1 MTTRPHPT
9 TKQLLDQ
16 FNNEPD
22 YSDASQDDAEA
33 LSRDRIPVRSLTAGD
48 FDAVVR
54 IDRHETG
61 QDRSAYYRRKFD
73 EALGDSGVRVS
84 VIAEQDGAVAGFL
97 MARVD
102 FGEFGRAATAAV
114 IDTIGV
120 DPAVSGKH
128 VGRALVSQLLANLT
142 TLRVEAVRT
151 EVEWNRFDLLRFLD
165 RCGFRPSQQLSLSR
179 PLV

>member
-1 MTTRPHPT
+1 M
-9 TKQLLDQ
+9 
-16 FNNEPD
+16 
-22 YSDASQDDAEA
+22 
-33 LSRDRIPVRSLTAGD
+33 RSLTAAD

-54 IDRHETG
+54 IDRRSTG
-61 QDRSAYYRRKFD
+61 HDRSAYYRRKFD
-73 EALGDSGVRVS
+73 EALGESGVRVS
-84 VIAEQDGAVAGFL
+84 VVAEQDGMVAGFL

-120 DPAVSGKH
+120 DAAASGKH
-128 VGRALVSQLLANLT
+128 VGRALVSQPLANLT
-142 TLRVEAVRT
+142 SLHVESVRT

-165 RCGFRPSQQLSLSR
+165 RCGFRPGQQLSLSR

>member
-1 MTTRPHPT
+1 M
-9 TKQLLDQ
+9 
-16 FNNEPD
+16 
-22 YSDASQDDAEA
+22 
-33 LSRDRIPVRSLTAGD
+33 RSLNAAD

-54 IDRHETG
+54 IDRHSSG

-73 EALGDSGVRVS
+73 EALGESGVRVS
-84 VIAEQDGAVAGFL
+84 VVAEQDGIVAGFL

-120 DPAVSGKH
+120 DPAASGKH

-142 TLRVEAVRT
+142 SLHVESVRT

-165 RCGFRPSQQLSLSR
+165 RCGFRPGQQLSLSR

>member
-16 FNNEPD
+16 FNTEPD

-33 LSRDRIPVRSLTAGD
+33 LSRDRIPVRSLTAAD

-54 IDRHETG
+54 IDRRTTG
-61 QDRSAYYRRKFD
+61 HDRSAYYRRKFD
-73 EALGDSGVRVS
+73 EALGESGVRVS
-84 VIAEQDGAVAGFL
+84 VVAEQDGMVAGFL

-120 DPAVSGKH
+120 DAAASG
-128 VGRALVSQLLANLT
+128 ST
-142 TLRVEAVRT
+142 SAVRSCRSCSPT
-151 EVEWNRFDLLRFLD
+151 
-165 RCGFRPSQQLSLSR
+165 
-179 PLV
+179 